1 MSTKLK
7 LEREK
12 FFGRNWRALLLF
24 FVLRHFSRKRWNE
37 IASFVLCRCVYCRQG
52 PCRYCPVI
60 ILRVRGGRFITQQEG
75 RKKNC
80 FERKTVKEKRLDI
93 SLYYLIT
100 FIPAGVCVWSPCPST
115 DCWRGRRT
123 CTSPHP
129 LLGNLCFSTS
139 SSGKKEPGRD
149 VLTVRRSQSFSQ
161 FYFNFVGFLKFCVY
175 NFFREKKY
183 IRKTSSS
190 LFEGEGEKTR
200 QKSGDVCRHT
210 RRNKRINTFL
220 FSRKIFFCLK

>member
-1 MSTKLK
+1 MPRIFFFFLFLVGLYVYQTEIRERKVFWEKLK
-7 LEREK
+7 S
-12 FFGRNWRALLLF
+12 A
-24 FVLRHFSRKRWNE
+24 FVVFCLAPFQQKKVKWNRQFC
-37 IASFVLCRCVYCRQG
+37 AVAVYCRQG

-60 ILRVRGGRFITQQEG
+60 ILRVRGGRFITQQERRQKKIVSKENSK
-75 RKKNC
+75 RK
-80 FERKTVKEKRLDI
+80 KRLDI
-93 SLYYLIT
+93 SLDYLIT

-149 VLTVRRSQSFSQ
+149 VLTVRRSKSFSL

-183 IRKTSSS
+183 IRTSSS
-190 LFEGEGEKTR
+190 LFEGK
-200 QKSGDVCRHT
+200 
-210 RRNKRINTFL
+210 NKRAATSADTL
-220 FSRKIFFCLK
+220 VETKE